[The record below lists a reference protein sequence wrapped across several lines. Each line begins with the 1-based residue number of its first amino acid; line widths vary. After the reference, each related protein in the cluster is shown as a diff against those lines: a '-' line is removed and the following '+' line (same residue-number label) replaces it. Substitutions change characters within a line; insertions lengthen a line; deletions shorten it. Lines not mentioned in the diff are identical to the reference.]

1 MGLYGPAY
9 RPSRSISWVE
19 KLFARLF
26 NIVAGKEYRIAV
38 QWSTG
43 QSSHFRP
50 LQPSL
55 RNLVLGIAAVLAAG
69 LAFFLWEVGS
79 FGAQTLARSLESS
92 RAETLT
98 HELARVQA
106 TMAAVER
113 QLDTALHLEHRVRA
127 LYGLNSHGEAT
138 VRFGLGGRRNA
149 EDKRPAGEL
158 HEQLLDIGMKSRQLQ
173 GRLEFSRKNFQQMNE
188 FIQYRQNLW
197 NHTPSVTPAKGSWT
211 SGFGYRTHP
220 ITGAYALHEGL
231 DIAGNQWTPIY
242 ASADGIV
249 IRSGRSGNYG
259 NLVEIEHGNGFI
271 TRYGH
276 MTQVSVN
283 RGELVK
289 RYSLLGYMGKTG
301 RATGT
306 HLHYEVLR
314 DGKPLNPEL
323 YILPSGLLVD

>member
-1 MGLYGPAY
+1 
-9 RPSRSISWVE
+9 VE
-19 KLFARLF
+19 RLFARLF

-55 RNLVLGIAAVLAAG
+55 RNLVLGCAG
-69 LAFFLWEVGS
+69 LLLVGVGFFVWEIGRY
-79 FGAQTLARSLESS
+79 GAEHITRTLEVSRS
-92 RAETLT
+92 ETLVK
-98 HELARVQA
+98 EFRNLQA
-106 TMAAVER
+106 TMASVEK
-113 QLDTALHLEHRVRA
+113 QLDSALHLEHRVRA
-127 LYGLNSHGEAT
+127 LYGLNSHGEAGGH
-138 VRFGLGGRRNA
+138 FGIGGRKS
-149 EDKRPAGEL
+149 EQEKKPSGVL
-158 HEQLLDIGMKSRQLQ
+158 HEQLFSTAMKSRQLQ
-173 GRLEFSRKNFQQMNE
+173 GRLEYSWKNFQQMNE

-197 NHTPSVTPAKGSWT
+197 NHTPSILPAKGSWT

-220 ITGAYALHEGL
+220 VTGAFAMHEGL

-242 ASADGIV
+242 ASADGI
-249 IRSGRSGNYG
+249 ILRSGKSGNFG
-259 NLVEIEHGNGFI
+259 NLVEIDHGNGYV

-283 RGELVK
+283 RGELIK

-314 DGKPLNPEL
+314 DDKPLNPEL